1 MSYAVVFDLDDT
13 LAITDRDRETL
24 LSAAAERADVSL
36 SFDRAAY
43 LEAHR
48 EHSGSESR
56 RPVFEALVETDAPAM
71 TQAYREVIGE
81 ELTPV
86 DGAETVLTALRKRY
100 QIGLLTDGPGE
111 TQRDKL
117 RRLGWEDTFDAVVIT
132 GPLGTPK
139 PERRAFEAIID
150 TLDVTPD
157 RAVYVGDDPERDIAG
172 AASAGLAPVQVC
184 YPDGP
189 APHSDAV
196 ATVSRDDLES
206 LLDRIETIFHHG
218 SENA

>member
-1 MSYAVVFDLDDT
+1 VSYAVVFDLDDT

-184 YPDGP
+184 YPGGP
-189 APHSDAV
+189 TPHPDAV
-196 ATVSRDDLES
+196 ATVPREDLES
-206 LLDRIETIFHHG
+206 LLDRIETIFHHS

>member
-1 MSYAVVFDLDDT
+1 MSYAVIFDLDDT

-24 LSAAAERADVSL
+24 LAAAAERAGVPL

-48 EHSGSESR
+48 KHSGSESR
-56 RPVFEALVETDAPAM
+56 QPVFEALVGTDAPEL

-86 DGAETVLTALRKRY
+86 RGAEKLLTTLRKRY
-100 QIGLLTDGPGE
+100 RIGLLTDGPE
-111 TQRDKL
+111 KTQRDKL
-117 RRLGWEDTFDAVVIT
+117 RRLGWDDAFDAVVIT

-139 PERRAFEAIID
+139 PEQRAFEAI
-150 TLDVTPD
+150 TEMLDVAPD
-157 RAVYVGDDPERDIAG
+157 QSVYVGDDPERDIEG
-172 AASAGLAPVQVC
+172 AAKAGVDPVQVC

-189 APHSDAV
+189 DPHPDAV
-196 ATVSRDDLES
+196 ATVPRGDLES
-206 LLDRIETIFHHG
+206 LLDRLDAIFQH
-218 SENA
+218 SFENV

>member
-1 MSYAVVFDLDDT
+1 LDDT

-36 SFDRAAY
+36 SFDRMAY

-56 RPVFEALVETDAPAM
+56 RPVFEALVGADAPAM

-86 DGAETVLTALRKRY
+86 DGAEKLLTALRKRY

-132 GPLGTPK
+132 GPLGTSK
-139 PERRAFEAIID
+139 PDQRAFETLVD
-150 TLDVTPD
+150 TLDVAPD
-157 RAVYVGDDPERDIAG
+157 QAIYVGDDPERDIVG
-172 AASAGLAPVQVC
+172 AAAAGLVPVQVC

-189 APHSDAV
+189 DPHPDAV
-196 ATVSRDDLES
+196 ATVPRDDLGS
-206 LLDRIETIFHHG
+206 LLGRIKAIFHHG
-218 SENA
+218 SKNA